1 MSMAFKGI
9 ILLAWAS
16 PIHAG
21 WVVKS
26 VTMTSSG
33 PEGERPSTF
42 QGTAYI
48 DRDRLVIVYKDMRPA
63 GPYSFSYQATTDFK
77 NRCSSAY
84 IRVYN
89 PSGAVGK
96 DASMMK
102 SFVHSD
108 GIHWGTSASG
118 EYLGITYTFK
128 PSNSVDR
135 GGYTEFVGAR
145 AVSFRNNDGRWTTL
159 KPSDCQRNIDNKGFP
174 INGPT
179 PYLWTSEEID
189 MEVSMPI
196 NITPSIG
203 GLHQVDQKIEFTGG
217 NFPSYRISAS
227 VILMNAPVVLSAVKS
242 LSISGNL
249 GKSTAAELDMTLRG
263 GRMVPRSHIL
273 SFTVSGADVSSVMG
287 NSFVLGDSTVRLI
300 SLDRNKLA
308 NDPDLSGAPQSVIL
322 TKQSGVDETI
332 RLRVEVDST
341 KAIRAGARTAQLN
354 MTLRLM

>member
-1 MSMAFKGI
+1 M
-9 ILLAWAS
+9 
-16 PIHAG
+16 
-21 WVVKS
+21 KS
-26 VTMTSSG
+26 VTMTASG
-33 PEGERPSTF
+33 PDGERPSTV
-42 QGTAYI
+42 QGAASI
-48 DRDRLVIVYKDMRPA
+48 AGNELKFVYKDMRPA
-63 GPYSFSYQATTDFK
+63 GPYSFSSTARNSFK
-77 NRCSSAY
+77 NRCSGAY
-84 IRVYN
+84 LRSYY
-89 PSGAVGK
+89 PSGAGK
-96 DASMMK
+96 PYPANIK
-102 SFVHSD
+102 SFVHSE

-118 EYLGITYTFK
+118 AYLGLTYTFK
-128 PSNSVDR
+128 PTSGIDR
-135 GGYTEFVGAR
+135 GGYIEYKGFPTIAYR
-145 AVSFRNNDGRWTTL
+145 HDDDRWTPNF
-159 KPSDCQRNIDNKGFP
+159 KPSDCLRQINNRGFP
-174 INGPT
+174 TNGPI

-189 MEVSMPI
+189 IEIIVPI
-196 NITPSIG
+196 NTTPSIG
-203 GLHQVDQKIEFTGG
+203 GLHQVDHRVEFTDG
-217 NFPSYRISAS
+217 NNTSYRISAS
-227 VILMNAPVVLSAVKS
+227 AVLMNAPVVLSAVKS